1 MSRLASEEE
10 KRKKAI
16 FEGMS
21 ARSKKK
27 ILDKG
32 YDNWNPF
39 LQPNDPI
46 DIRVDQ
52 GRHTAWELAKNFLQ
66 TRSHEEYSN
75 DYGQGVW
82 EICTGII
89 SDKDRYRAMYEFS
102 CWYRDLFKN
111 DKPVKSQNW
120 DGKAKSSRCKA
131 RKS

>member
-1 MSRLASEEE
+1 MGRLAPEEE

-32 YDNWNPF
+32 YDNWDPF

-52 GRHTAWELAKNFLQ
+52 GRHTAWELANKFLQ
-66 TRSHEEYSN
+66 TRRHDEYNN

-82 EICTGII
+82 DICTGII

-102 CWYRDLFKN
+102 CWYRDLLKN
-111 DKPVKSQNW
+111 
-120 DGKAKSSRCKA
+120 GEL
-131 RKS
+131 